1 MANKVETDIEPIS
14 TLVKFKSQYIQKIV
28 WKNGFSL
35 LELLVV
41 LVIISVL
48 AGVVTITMAGKD
60 DARQIQTVSERLM
73 LAIELARVRSSS
85 QNRWYG
91 VTITNHSYTFLHID
105 DETKKWSEVIERP
118 LQRVDIGTQYSMQ
131 LYLEGS
137 GSTISK
143 ILKGTEDGIKPSIVI
158 FPNGELSSFQIVVSP
173 TISTTAPTWNVV
185 SNGYNRTTA
194 FKEPTKQNPW

>member
-1 MANKVETDIEPIS
+1 MANKAETDIEPIS
-14 TLVKFKSQYIQKIV
+14 TLVKFKSHYVQKMV
-28 WKNGFSL
+28 RKNGFSL
-35 LELLVV
+35 LELLAV

-48 AGVVTITMAGKD
+48 AGAVTITMAGKGE
-60 DARQIQTVSERLM
+60 ARQIQTVSERLM

-91 VTITNHSYTFLHID
+91 VTITSHSYTFLHIN

-118 LQRVDIGTQYSMQ
+118 LQRVDIGTQHSMQ

-137 GSTISK
+137 GSISK
-143 ILKGTEDGIKPSIVI
+143 ILRGTKDGIKPSIVI

-173 TISTTAPTWNVV
+173 TISTTVPIWNIV
-185 SNGYNRTTA
+185 SNGYSRTTA
-194 FKEPTKQNPW
+194 FKEPTKRNPW

>member
-1 MANKVETDIEPIS
+1 MANKAETDIEPIS
-14 TLVKFKSQYIQKIV
+14 TLVKFKSHYVQKTV
-28 WKNGFSL
+28 RKNGFSL

-48 AGVVTITMAGKD
+48 AGVVTITMAGKGE
-60 DARQIQTVSERLM
+60 ARQIQTVSERLM

-91 VTITNHSYTFLHID
+91 VTITSHSYTFLHIN

-118 LQRVDIGTQYSMQ
+118 LQRVDIGTQHSMQ

-137 GSTISK
+137 GSISK
-143 ILKGTEDGIKPSIVI
+143 ILRGTKDGIKPSIVI

-173 TISTTAPTWNVV
+173 TISTTVPIWNIV
-185 SNGYNRTTA
+185 SNGYSRTTA
-194 FKEPTKQNPW
+194 FKEPTKRNPW